1 MPPTG
6 GFTFGQAQTPAQP
19 QGSLFAMPAPA
30 ASSAVGGLSFGTP
43 ATTTASLTSTGTIG
57 GLTFGAAPATGLG
70 VGTTTPATGLSFG
83 TPSTKT
89 GTTGFTLGQPAA
101 AATTGTSGFT
111 LGLPGAA
118 AATTTSNFVLTLP
131 TAATTTASIF
141 GTPAATTAATTGG
154 LFGTPATSTAAL
166 TGGIFGNKTTAAS
179 TAATTTTT
187 GLGGGLFGTPA
198 TTGGLKLGGLGGTAT
213 STTTGLGGGFSFGTP
228 TATTTTTSAGGLAL
242 GGLTGLAAPA
252 TTTASI
258 GLGGTGPTSQ
268 ASTTTT
274 GTVGTKPG
282 DGKAGKDN
290 DVPNEI
296 GQSVETFRKHVK
308 EQKDVQDEI
317 SRVSSKPLDKVQEDI
332 TALRQMLSVVSSG
345 LQRNAVAIEKLKA
358 DSAQELKNVEI
369 AQRTKDTPPGLQHEH
384 TAPAEYF
391 QRLVEQFEVQM
402 LMCRQQI
409 EQLEN
414 HIAALSHPAYF
425 TPQTLSSV
433 LRRLHE
439 TFVALAGNLHGI
451 HEAVKTQKEQYL
463 VYRKVFLGDTTD
475 VFEARR
481 KSQSASSR
489 SKPPPV
495 TVGPSPFT
503 GMTNAA
509 AVAMATALNAQQQ
522 PTAGAPPTLGLNTTG
537 IGGLGTTGAFGTGA
551 TGLGTTGLGTTG
563 LGTATAFG
571 TGTTGFGTG
580 TGTTSFG
587 TSAPQFGTPFG
598 ATTTTKPATGFGSG
612 SLSAG
617 IGTATST
624 FGFGNQT
631 TKPMGA
637 ATPFPSGVGLLFGT
651 SASGATAAAN
661 KPFQL
666 QKPPAGNKKG
676 KRF

>member
-1 MPPTG
+1 
-6 GFTFGQAQTPAQP
+6 
-19 QGSLFAMPAPA
+19 
-30 ASSAVGGLSFGTP
+30 
-43 ATTTASLTSTGTIG
+43 
-57 GLTFGAAPATGLG
+57 
-70 VGTTTPATGLSFG
+70 
-83 TPSTKT
+83 
-89 GTTGFTLGQPAA
+89 
-101 AATTGTSGFT
+101 
-111 LGLPGAA
+111 
-118 AATTTSNFVLTLP
+118 
-131 TAATTTASIF
+131 
-141 GTPAATTAATTGG
+141 
-154 LFGTPATSTAAL
+154 
-166 TGGIFGNKTTAAS
+166 
-179 TAATTTTT
+179 
-187 GLGGGLFGTPA
+187 
-198 TTGGLKLGGLGGTAT
+198 
-213 STTTGLGGGFSFGTP
+213 
-228 TATTTTTSAGGLAL
+228 
-242 GGLTGLAAPA
+242 
-252 TTTASI
+252 
-258 GLGGTGPTSQ
+258 
-268 ASTTTT
+268 
-274 GTVGTKPG
+274 
-282 DGKAGKDN
+282 
-290 DVPNEI
+290 
-296 GQSVETFRKHVK
+296 
-308 EQKDVQDEI
+308 
-317 SRVSSKPLDKVQEDI
+317 
-332 TALRQMLSVVSSG
+332 MLSVVSSG

-563 LGTATAFG
+563 LGTVTAFG

-598 ATTTTKPATGFGSG
+598 ATTTTKPAT
-612 SLSAG
+612 
-617 IGTATST
+617 
-624 FGFGNQT
+624 
-631 TKPMGA
+631 GA

>member
-6 GFTFGQAQTPAQP
+6 GFTFGQTQTPAQP

-30 ASSAVGGLSFGTP
+30 TAPAVGGLSFGTP
-43 ATTTASLTSTGTIG
+43 ATTTSSLTSTGSIG
-57 GLTFGAAPATGLG
+57 GLTFGQAAPVTGLG
-70 VGTTTPATGLSFG
+70 VGNTTPATGLSFG

-89 GTTGFTLGQPAA
+89 GTTGFTLGQAAA
-101 AATTGTSGFT
+101 AATTGTPGFN
-111 LGLPGAA
+111 LGLPTA

-141 GTPAATTAATTGG
+141 GTPAATTAAATTGG
-154 LFGTPATSTAAL
+154 LFGTPATSTPAL
-166 TGGIFGNKTTAAS
+166 TGGIFGNKTTAAA
-179 TAATTTTT
+179 TAATTTAT
-187 GLGGGLFGTPA
+187 GLAGGLFGAAPA
-198 TTGGLKLGGLGGTAT
+198 TTGGLKLGGLGGAATTTAT
-213 STTTGLGGGFSFGTP
+213 GTGLGGGFSFGAP
-228 TATTTTTSAGGLAL
+228 TATTTTTSAGGLTL

-290 DVPNEI
+290 EVPNEI
-296 GQSVETFRKHVK
+296 GQSVETFRKYVK

-463 VYRKVFLGDTTD
+463 VYRKVFLGDTSD

-481 KSQSASSR
+481 KSQSASTR

-537 IGGLGTTGAFGTGA
+537 IGGLGTTGAFGAGA

-563 LGTATAFG
+563 LGTTGLGTTGLTATAFG

-587 TSAPQFGTPFG
+587 TTAPQFGTPFG
-598 ATTTTKPATGFGSG
+598 ATATTKPATGFGSG

-631 TKPMGA
+631 TKPMGFGA
-637 ATPFPSGVGLLFGT
+637 PSQSTAFSGLK
-651 SASGATAAAN
+651 S
-661 KPFQL
+661 
-666 QKPPAGNKKG
+666 
-676 KRF
+676 

>member
-6 GFTFGQAQTPAQP
+6 GFTFGQTPAQP
-19 QGSLFAMPAPA
+19 AQGSLFAMPAPA
-30 ASSAVGGLSFGTP
+30 ATSTVGGLSFGTP
-43 ATTTASLTSTGTIG
+43 ATTTATSTGTIG
-57 GLTFGAAPATGLG
+57 GLTFGAAPAPGLG

-83 TPSTKT
+83 TPATKT
-89 GTTGFTLGQPAA
+89 GTT
-101 AATTGTSGFT
+101 SGFT
-111 LGLPGAA
+111 LNLTTPAA
-118 AATTTSNFVLTLP
+118 VTTSNFVLTLP
-131 TAATTTASIF
+131 TPATTTASIF
-141 GTPAATTAATTGG
+141 GTPAAATTAAATTGG
-154 LFGTPATSTAAL
+154 LFGTPAASTAGL

-187 GLGGGLFGTPA
+187 GLGGGLFGATPA
-198 TTGGLKLGGLGGTAT
+198 TTGGLKLGGLGATTTTTAG
-213 STTTGLGGGFSFGTP
+213 TGLGGGFTFGAP
-228 TATTTTTSAGGLAL
+228 ATTTTTTTAGGLAL

-268 ASTTTT
+268 ASTATT

-290 DVPNEI
+290 EVPNEI
-296 GQSVETFRKHVK
+296 GQSVETFRKYVK

-463 VYRKVFLGDTTD
+463 VYRKVFLGDTSD

-481 KSQSASSR
+481 KSQSASTR

-551 TGLGTTGLGTTG
+551 TGLGATGLGTTG
-563 LGTATAFG
+563 LGTTGQGTATLFGG

-580 TGTTSFG
+580 TGATTFG

-631 TKPMGA
+631 AKPMGA
-637 ATPFPSGVGLLFGT
+637 ATPFPSNVGLLFGT